1 VIEGEVAQAIAAQV
15 RIKLTPEQAKM
26 VAGQRLT
33 SPEAVDAYLQG
44 RYFWN
49 KRTGQ
54 GLKKAIQYFNQAI
67 AKQPDYGAAYAG
79 LADSYLLLGGYYI
92 VPQSESIPRAK
103 AAARKALEMDS
114 SLADAHATLG
124 LIAMNFDW
132 NWGEAERQ
140 YRQAIAINP
149 NYATAHHWYA
159 EYLTAVGRFDEG
171 LAEIGV
177 AEQLDPLSLIISSD
191 HCKYLYVGR
200 KYDSAIKQCQAAIE
214 MDPSFVLAHSWLAQ
228 AEITKGMFSEG
239 IAELERVRAHDD
251 TEFLSA
257 MLVYAYA
264 VAGRRS
270 EAEKELERLKHD
282 SKHDHV
288 DPVCFVVGYLGLGN
302 NEQAFAW
309 LEREY
314 TEHSVGL
321 TAMKV
326 NPLYDPLRSDP
337 RFVDLMRRVGL
348 QP

>member
-1 VIEGEVAQAIAAQV
+1 
-15 RIKLTPEQAKM
+15 
-26 VAGQRLT
+26 
-33 SPEAVDAYLQG
+33 
-44 RYFWN
+44 
-49 KRTGQ
+49 
-54 GLKKAIQYFNQAI
+54 
-67 AKQPDYGAAYAG
+67 
-79 LADSYLLLGGYYI
+79 
-92 VPQSESIPRAK
+92 
-103 AAARKALEMDS
+103 
-114 SLADAHATLG
+114 
-124 LIAMNFDW
+124 MNYDW

-257 MLVYAYA
+257 IASLCVRCCGAKI
-264 VAGRRS
+264 GS
-270 EAEKELERLKHD
+270 
-282 SKHDHV
+282 
-288 DPVCFVVGYLGLGN
+288 
-302 NEQAFAW
+302 
-309 LEREY
+309 
-314 TEHSVGL
+314 
-321 TAMKV
+321 
-326 NPLYDPLRSDP
+326 
-337 RFVDLMRRVGL
+337 
-348 QP
+348 